1 LSIKTALRALIVGG
15 PFFSAA
21 DELGGGGPMKTSL
34 GELLLGRPKTASPS
48 PPRLVQARSIAN
60 QAPTAECNS
69 TELFDEMHRPSIDM
83 RPFAR

>member
-1 LSIKTALRALIVGG
+1 
-15 PFFSAA
+15 
-21 DELGGGGPMKTSL
+21 MKTSL
-34 GELLLGRPKTASPS
+34 GELLLGRPKTESPS